1 MPTSKRKPNKTPNN
15 AEQNTRITH
24 TEGNVLDLRSI
35 VAQRDARR
43 ALAVQ
48 QQAKVQQ
55 KKAPRK
61 KKVKQVKRK
70 KLPVTKEKKRPKAE
84 TPVNIQ
90 TTRATKTPRVI
101 KPKKRKQTR
110 AARNTVAQEGPPKH
124 TTLISSVLVF
134 IVGLLI
140 FLSPAFV
147 GLSVS
152 SVRNVESR
160 VTSNATQAFDQLR
173 VAADFTQQLD
183 ASPARAAFQEAQDTF
198 LLAQSQID
206 QYDFILPVAKFIPFR
221 GKEISSGWHLLQA
234 GYELSIAGEQ
244 ITKAMEEFNATDIQS
259 VARNEDIGITR
270 LLLIAHATVSPTQ
283 EHVARAV
290 EHLDQVEI
298 DAIPEDKQE
307 LAAQVQTTLPQV
319 NEQLRDATEMIELL
333 LAMLGNDRERRYA
346 VIFANNHELRAGMGF
361 PGAVA
366 FVDVRNGVVTNIDI
380 PGGGVYDINGQLTEK
395 VISPK
400 PLHLVNPHWS
410 LQDSL
415 WFPHFPASAEKFQW
429 FLSNSSA
436 PSVDGVIALTPSVIE
451 DLLAETG
458 PIDLQNTY
466 GLIID
471 ENNFYEEVQL
481 LAEEKY
487 DKTQES
493 KQIIADMTPIL
504 FNKLF
509 SAGNDPEQ
517 LAGVVSVLSRALD
530 EKNIV
535 LYMNDE
541 VMQQSISKLD
551 WGGEMKTAD
560 RDYLAVIQDNI
571 AAGKSNRVIED
582 TIRHRVDIA
591 ENGSI
596 TDTVT
601 YTLNHTGDPADPLTG
616 GTYTGFTRFY
626 VPEGSQLVSAEGFE
640 TPDSKLFLQ
649 PDPDATIDEDLQ
661 RISGDVLVNELTQVY
676 SNTEFGKQMFGGW
689 MQVPAGEGVS
699 VTLTYTLPFTI
710 GNQDVLDP
718 VDHYSLLVQKQLG
731 SFGTVLE
738 SEIHTPDNMHI
749 TRSYPGSVQG
759 TAEVLL
765 LQDYFAGFIIEQS

>member
-1 MPTSKRKPNKTPNN
+1 MPTSKRKPNNTPNN

-48 QQAKVQQ
+48 QKAEVQQ

-61 KKVKQVKRK
+61 KKVKHK
-70 KLPVTKEKKRPKAE
+70 KVSVSSRVKKRVTAE
-84 TPVNIQ
+84 TPATIQ
-90 TTRATKTPRVI
+90 AQPTTKRPRVR
-101 KPKKRKQTR
+101 KPKKRKRTR
-110 AARNTVAQEGPPKH
+110 VQIKKATPEGAPKH

-134 IVGLLI
+134 IVGLFI
-140 FLSPAFV
+140 FLLPAFV

-152 SVRNVESR
+152 GMRKLEAR

-173 VAADFTQQLD
+173 VAADFTEQLD
-183 ASPARAAFQEAQDTF
+183 ASPARAAFQEAQETF
-198 LLAQSQID
+198 LLAQSQIEP
-206 QYDFILPVAKFIPFR
+206 YDFIVPVAKFIPLR

-259 VARNEDIGITR
+259 VARDEDIGITR
-270 LLLIAHATVSPTQ
+270 LLLIAHATVAPTQ
-283 EHVARAV
+283 EHVAKAV
-290 EHLDQVEI
+290 DHLEQVEI
-298 DAIPEDKQE
+298 DSIPEDKQE
-307 LAAQVQTTLPQV
+307 LAEQVQTTLPEV
-319 NEQLRDATEMIELL
+319 NEQLREATEMIELL
-333 LAMLGNDRERRYA
+333 LAMLGSDRERRYA

-395 VISPK
+395 VVSPK

-458 PIDLQNTY
+458 PIDLQNKY

-487 DKTQES
+487 DKTRES

-509 SAGNDPEQ
+509 SAGDDPQQ
-517 LAGVVSVLSRALD
+517 LAGVVSVLTRALE

-541 VMQQSISKLD
+541 VMQKSISKLD

-571 AAGKSNRVIED
+571 AAGKSNSVIED

-591 ENGSI
+591 EDGSI
-596 TDTVT
+596 TNTVT
-601 YTLNHTGDPADPLTG
+601 YTLNHTGDPADPLKG

-626 VPEGSQLVSAEGFE
+626 VPEGSQLISAEGFE

-649 PDPDATIDEDLQ
+649 PDADATIDEDLQ

-689 MQVPAGEGVS
+689 MQVPAGEGAS

-710 GNQDVLDP
+710 GNKDVLDP

-738 SEIHTPDNMHI
+738 SEIHTPDNMRI
-749 TRSYPGSVQG
+749 TRSYPNSVQG